1 MKMSVKIEGLSDVN
15 TALKKLQKAC
25 PEAAKK
31 AILSAALLVER
42 EAKIKTTPNVDTGN
56 LRASITHEL
65 TEEMGGNVNGA
76 LIGTPDRVF
85 YAPYLEFGT
94 KRNRAYPFL
103 IPALR
108 EAVLRIKAFFE
119 AEFKKI

>member
-1 MKMSVKIEGLSDVN
+1 MKMSVKIEGLSNVN
-15 TALKKLQKAC
+15 AALKKLQNAC

-31 AILSAALLVER
+31 AILSAALLIER

-65 TEEMGGNVNGA
+65 TEDTSKNANGA

-94 KRNRAYPFL
+94 RRNRAYPYL

-119 AEFKKI
+119 MEFKKL